1 MKDKS
6 KELYHIIHKA
16 IDKSKNQESTNLI
29 RNDGNEIQ
37 SCEDLE
43 DSLFELNEEDFI
55 KYNII
60 KQDK

>member
-1 MKDKS
+1 MN
-6 KELYHIIHKA
+6 IN
-16 IDKSKNQESTNLI
+16 KNSTQIQDINLL

-37 SCEDLE
+37 SCEDIN

-60 KQDK
+60 NKENK